1 MIGLHGL
8 KSWDETL
15 KTHDARAHKTI
26 SVARYPVRLSESN
39 NTLQPCCC
47 KPFWG
52 PTKMA
57 PPHEKVFEPN
67 SQLMDLFRRKSRM
80 SQPSPGGAFKLPV
93 MDVPDNP
100 RHRIGS
106 VLRIGRLSRMATF
119 GHARRNPFFQLVAS
133 NARNSFTG
141 VIAFLF

>member
-1 MIGLHGL
+1 MGLHGL

-47 KPFWG
+47 KPFIGG

-57 PPHEKVFEPN
+57 PPHEKVFEAN
-67 SQLMDLFRRKSRM
+67 SRLMDPLPSDLRLHPPFREQFAKVNSLIDTAHNRK
-80 SQPSPGGAFKLPV
+80 P
-93 MDVPDNP
+93 
-100 RHRIGS
+100 
-106 VLRIGRLSRMATF
+106 
-119 GHARRNPFFQLVAS
+119 
-133 NARNSFTG
+133 
-141 VIAFLF
+141 

>member
-1 MIGLHGL
+1 
-8 KSWDETL
+8 
-15 KTHDARAHKTI
+15 
-26 SVARYPVRLSESN
+26 
-39 NTLQPCCC
+39 
-47 KPFWG
+47 
-52 PTKMA
+52 MA

-67 SQLMDLFRRKSRM
+67 SRLMDLFRRKSRM

-106 VLRIGRLSRMATF
+106 VLRIGRLSQVATF
-119 GHARRNPFFQLVAS
+119 GHARRNPFFQLVSS

-141 VIAFLF
+141 DRKSTRLNSSHITISYAVFCLKKKNKNLM

>member
-1 MIGLHGL
+1 
-8 KSWDETL
+8 
-15 KTHDARAHKTI
+15 
-26 SVARYPVRLSESN
+26 
-39 NTLQPCCC
+39 
-47 KPFWG
+47 
-52 PTKMA
+52 MA

-67 SQLMDLFRRKSRM
+67 SRLMDLFRRKSRM
-80 SQPSPGGAFKLPV
+80 FQPSPGSAFKLPV
-93 MDVPDNP
+93 MGVPDNP

-141 VIAFLF
+141 VIAFLFRDLDFPDAEALPEKRHKDPLPSDLGLHPPFREQFHD